1 MNSRLAPLSAAIA
14 LTSTLLASH
23 SFADSSIE
31 GRITDEQ
38 SRNSY
43 TEAVVRIEELNRE
56 VLSGTAG
63 RFRLPQLKSGEYTL
77 TVKVGGQE
85 VERRTITIKDDE
97 TKVIDIVLNQSEQP
111 IEELLVIGQA
121 AQMQRALDRQRYAD
135 NTISVINADAIG
147 QLPDANAAEAL
158 QRVPGLSIERDQGE
172 GRFVRI
178 RGISANLNSVSVN
191 GTQIPAPEA
200 GSRAVAL
207 DVIPSNLLS
216 SLVVT
221 KTLTPD
227 MDANAIGGAVEIN
240 SISALDREGEFY
252 SANVQM
258 GYDQQTKQSN
268 PAYGL
273 SGGNTVMF
281 GDNRRLG
288 VAAAVSF
295 DDRKFGS
302 DNIETGGAWDYE
314 DEAKLEEAEMREY
327 SIERQRLGAAL
338 NFDYEHDLNN
348 TFFLHNL
355 YSKFSD
361 DEQRQAATIEFSD
374 PIAAGEMADAEVVRE
389 LKDRKETQEI
399 MSSTFG
405 ATHYIDAW
413 TVEYKLAYS
422 KASEDE
428 PDTIAGA
435 AFEGLDDFN
444 DLTFSNTR
452 HPKIYGPSNLYD
464 ASQYELT
471 EIERTKSYTEDKQT
485 MAQLDITKD
494 FNLSDTA
501 AFVKFGIKTK
511 IREKSQDSD
520 TWVYKDLSEDSSLS
534 MSDFASG
541 EPDYSLGRFGP
552 GVSKDK
558 VRAYMNTL
566 DRDSAFDEEDSTLED
581 YAVDED
587 INAGYIMGRLDANRL
602 RLLAG
607 VRYEQTKLSSK
618 GNALNSAD
626 ELITVQ
632 RNNEYSHI
640 LPSAQL
646 RYQLGDSTLARA
658 AWTNAVVRPTFE
670 EIRPNFTDD
679 GTEAEFGNPDL
690 KALEAQNFD
699 LGIEHYMD
707 SSSLS
712 AYLFY
717 KEIDNFI
724 YQTDVAGSPA
734 YSAYDEVITFR
745 NGDKANLIGIELAAS
760 HKFESLPAPFNG
772 LLIAANAAV
781 SESDAEISSYVDG
794 DIVKRDIQLP
804 NQSDV
809 TGNFILGYENEKL
822 SMRIAAN
829 YKSEYLL
836 EVGNISNKSADIYQS
851 SQTQID
857 FNATY
862 ELLNNLKVNF
872 EVANITD
879 EPYYA
884 YVNKEQYNAQYEDYG
899 PTYRLGFTYSS
910 F

>member
-302 DNIETGGAWDYE
+302 DNIETGGAWDFE
-314 DEAKLEEAEMREY
+314 DEAKLEEAE
-327 SIERQRLGAAL
+327 
-338 NFDYEHDLNN
+338 
-348 TFFLHNL
+348 
-355 YSKFSD
+355 
-361 DEQRQAATIEFSD
+361 
-374 PIAAGEMADAEVVRE
+374 
-389 LKDRKETQEI
+389 
-399 MSSTFG
+399 
-405 ATHYIDAW
+405 
-413 TVEYKLAYS
+413 
-422 KASEDE
+422 
-428 PDTIAGA
+428 
-435 AFEGLDDFN
+435 
-444 DLTFSNTR
+444 
-452 HPKIYGPSNLYD
+452 
-464 ASQYELT
+464 
-471 EIERTKSYTEDKQT
+471 
-485 MAQLDITKD
+485 
-494 FNLSDTA
+494 
-501 AFVKFGIKTK
+501 
-511 IREKSQDSD
+511 
-520 TWVYKDLSEDSSLS
+520 
-534 MSDFASG
+534 
-541 EPDYSLGRFGP
+541 
-552 GVSKDK
+552 
-558 VRAYMNTL
+558 
-566 DRDSAFDEEDSTLED
+566 
-581 YAVDED
+581 
-587 INAGYIMGRLDANRL
+587 
-602 RLLAG
+602 
-607 VRYEQTKLSSK
+607 
-618 GNALNSAD
+618 
-626 ELITVQ
+626 
-632 RNNEYSHI
+632 
-640 LPSAQL
+640 
-646 RYQLGDSTLARA
+646 
-658 AWTNAVVRPTFE
+658 
-670 EIRPNFTDD
+670 
-679 GTEAEFGNPDL
+679 
-690 KALEAQNFD
+690 
-699 LGIEHYMD
+699 
-707 SSSLS
+707 
-712 AYLFY
+712 
-717 KEIDNFI
+717 
-724 YQTDVAGSPA
+724 
-734 YSAYDEVITFR
+734 
-745 NGDKANLIGIELAAS
+745 
-760 HKFESLPAPFNG
+760 
-772 LLIAANAAV
+772 
-781 SESDAEISSYVDG
+781 
-794 DIVKRDIQLP
+794 
-804 NQSDV
+804 
-809 TGNFILGYENEKL
+809 
-822 SMRIAAN
+822 
-829 YKSEYLL
+829 
-836 EVGNISNKSADIYQS
+836 
-851 SQTQID
+851 
-857 FNATY
+857 
-862 ELLNNLKVNF
+862 
-872 EVANITD
+872 
-879 EPYYA
+879 
-884 YVNKEQYNAQYEDYG
+884 
-899 PTYRLGFTYSS
+899 
-910 F
+910 